1 MRREKRVAG
10 KWSQQK
16 SPIADDLAMGDF
28 LIALLFTEE
37 TASRMR
43 RVSALNN
50 LRLPHNLLYLLYR

>member
-1 MRREKRVAG
+1 MRREKQVAG

-28 LIALLFTEE
+28 LITLLVTEK

-50 LRLPHNLLYLLYR
+50 LRSPHNLLYLLYR